1 MRLRRSKLF
10 WVHWQKRK
18 AKMRST
24 KRKAK
29 CERIRGENG
38 EDAMKTG
45 NDLLSALGD
54 GWCRDIL

>member
-1 MRLRRSKLF
+1 LRLRRSKLF

-45 NDLLSALGD
+45 ND
-54 GWCRDIL
+54 